1 MGQKR
6 NGFRLSKKEDKYVT
20 EVDHPVAQ
28 KTENSHK
35 RRNPKGHSKD
45 LEIRQT
51 SPKDVRCIEA
61 YSMKDQFDEIAEKSS
76 DILDEGV
83 EKGVSSLIITDFEQ
97 YQEKTQ
103 CRRPTCPPGF
113 SDLPPLLSYNV
124 EKGMASLIITDC
136 KQDQEKN
143 QCRGPTCPPGF
154 SDLPPLS
161 SYNVGKGMS
170 SLIVNDCEKDERGQE
185 KNQRQGPTCPPGF
198 SDDPPLPAYNTR
210 ARNNIEDLSEAEDD
224 QVKIPASFKV
234 FQDIIDNW
242 GREYSMG
249 REYAMGPWF

>member
-136 KQDQEKN
+136 KQDQEKK
-143 QCRGPTCPPGF
+143 QCRRPTCPPGF
-154 SDLPPLS
+154 SDIPQA
-161 SYNVGKGMS
+161 
-170 SLIVNDCEKDERGQE
+170 LI
-185 KNQRQGPTCPPGF
+185 
-198 SDDPPLPAYNTR
+198 
-210 ARNNIEDLSEAEDD
+210 NNIDCNGDKARPNIEVVSEAR
-224 QVKIPASFKV
+224 
-234 FQDIIDNW
+234 DIAPWGAGGTPRISYPPTALEAPTVVAGLQNIIENW
-242 GREYSMG
+242 RG
-249 REYAMGPWF
+249 EYAMGHVGQYTWF

>member
-35 RRNPKGHSKD
+35 RRNNKGHSKD

-61 YSMKDQFDEIAEKSS
+61 YSMKDQFDEIIAEKSS

-83 EKGVSSLIITDFEQ
+83 EKRVPSLIITDCEQ

-103 CRRPTCPPGF
+103 RRRPTCPPGF

-124 EKGMASLIITDC
+124 EKGVSSLTIAETE
-136 KQDQEKN
+136 QDQEIN
-143 QCRGPTCPPGF
+143 QHRLPTCPPGF
-154 SDLPPLS
+154 TDIPRA
-161 SYNVGKGMS
+161 
-170 SLIVNDCEKDERGQE
+170 LINNIDCDGDK
-185 KNQRQGPTCPPGF
+185 
-198 SDDPPLPAYNTR
+198 
-210 ARNNIEDLSEAEDD
+210 ARNNTEVVSEARGIVPWGIGGTPRFSYPPTAMEAPTVVAGL
-224 QVKIPASFKV
+224 QN
-234 FQDIIDNW
+234 IIENW
-242 GREYSMG
+242 RG
-249 REYAMGPWF
+249 EYAMGHVGKYSWF